1 MVKKENVTRPGKE
14 DERNEDNETKLKT
27 LLKNKYITRKWPQL
41 RTKMED
47 KFKNMV
53 SENYMTKM
61 KTKFGPMVKTKFTN
75 RKRTTANKE
84 RQQVQA

>member
-27 LLKNKYITRKWPQL
+27 LLKNKKITRKWPQL
-41 RTKMED
+41 RTKVEA
-47 KFKNMV
+47 KFKKMV
-53 SENYMTKM
+53 SENYMTNM

-84 RQQVQA
+84 RQQIQA